1 MDVFGRRIRLV
12 KQQKRELMRMKR
24 IIKKEHDI
32 VDRAQVLG
40 IVRDNWDYYNV
51 DIEEPVSYQ
60 EAGEILSQAVNTG
73 SYYFKPEILKIKKD
87 ITHKADNKEESPSH
101 SADSRGI
108 KEGDIFLT
116 LKGTFAARRR

>member
-1 MDVFGRRIRLV
+1 MDVLSRRIRLA
-12 KQQKRELMRMKR
+12 KQQKRELARRKR

-60 EAGEILSQAVNTG
+60 EAEEILSQTVNTG
-73 SYYFKPEILKIKKD
+73 SYYFKPGTLKIKKD
-87 ITHKADNKEESPSH
+87 IPHEAGNKEEPPSH
-101 SADSRGI
+101 SADSRGT

-116 LKGTFAARRR
+116 LKGTFAVRRR

>member
-1 MDVFGRRIRLV
+1 MDVLGRRIRLV

-60 EAGEILSQAVNTG
+60 EAGEILSQTVNTG

-87 ITHKADNKEESPSH
+87 ITRKADNKEESPSH